1 MDPRIDVNF
10 SSLSH
15 ADYGGNAGVWRILEI
30 LERQKVRAMV
40 LVNSLAAEKWPDAVR
55 ALHQAGHEI
64 AGHGATNEVSM
75 VELGPEEQKE
85 EIDAYVHAELGG
97 RPYLAVGFERIIE
110 YVNRRRSEIWQ
121 PTYREVAE
129 YCLET

>member
-85 EIDAYVHAELGG
+85 EIDAY
-97 RPYLAVGFERIIE
+97 RPR
-110 YVNRRRSEIWQ
+110 
-121 PTYREVAE
+121 
-129 YCLET
+129 